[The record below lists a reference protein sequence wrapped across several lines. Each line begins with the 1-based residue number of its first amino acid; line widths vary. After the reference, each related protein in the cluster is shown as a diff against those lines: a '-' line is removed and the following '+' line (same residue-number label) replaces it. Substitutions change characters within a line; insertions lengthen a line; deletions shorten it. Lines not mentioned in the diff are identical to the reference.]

1 MKTRIDC
8 LQLDIRSYFCSMT
21 YYKFSNSICTYFWN
35 IWSFTGSIYV
45 FVYKGIET
53 LTCTEHSSK
62 IKRNALDALISTEGR
77 ISRKDKIIN
86 LQTAPNLFFISL
98 HPACSKTLLF
108 LQFKSIFLRYQ
119 EQGRSLKSK
128 NNGSSFKS

>member
-1 MKTRIDC
+1 MRTRIEC

-21 YYKFSNSICTYFWN
+21 YYKFSNSICMYFWN
-35 IWSFTGSIYV
+35 IWSFTDSI
-45 FVYKGIET
+45 YKGIKT

-62 IKRNALDALISTEGR
+62 IKRNALDALISTESR

-86 LQTAPNLFFISL
+86 LQTAPNLFFMSL
-98 HPACSKTLLF
+98 HPACCKTLLF